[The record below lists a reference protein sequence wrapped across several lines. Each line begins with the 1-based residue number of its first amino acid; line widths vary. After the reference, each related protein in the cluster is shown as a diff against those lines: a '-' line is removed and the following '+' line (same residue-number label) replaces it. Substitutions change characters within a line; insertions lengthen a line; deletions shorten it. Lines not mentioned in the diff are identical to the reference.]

1 MADPNVFEDAVAR
14 VERIGE
20 AAGVGGE
27 VVDALRQPKAVLTAD
42 LPVRMDDG
50 STRHFLAYRCR
61 SCCCTGPPSMR
72 WAGRL
77 DARAA
82 PARRPILHPTA
93 RWRLRLGPLTHAP
106 RRARAM

>member
-50 STRHFLAYRCR
+50 STRHFLVYRCR
-61 SCCCTGPPSMR
+61 QMDPG
-72 WAGRL
+72 
-77 DARAA
+77 ARVS
-82 PARRPILHPTA
+82 I
-93 RWRLRLGPLTHAP
+93 G
-106 RRARAM
+106 RRAPQLTR